1 VTQIAIRTDGLGK
14 RYRLGGRTERYRTL
28 RDTIATTA
36 RFVLTPIR
44 IPQGSPRSPAAHRRD
59 QVWALRDVSLEIRQ
73 GEVVGVIGANGAGK
87 TTLLKILSRI
97 TEPTEGSAEI
107 RGRVGSLLEVGTGF
121 HPELNGCENI
131 YLNGA
136 ILGMRRSEITRKIDE
151 IVEFAGVARFL
162 DTPVKRYSTGMY
174 LRLAFAVAAHLEPEI
189 LLVDEVL
196 AVGDIGFQRKCL
208 GKMDEVARGGR
219 AVLFVSHN
227 LAALRSLCTRGVVLS
242 HGRLEYMGSIE
253 TAIYRY
259 AHAEEVDQPEG
270 PAQPVTLSR
279 VQIGGN
285 GKGTVRLGDPFTVT
299 CQLRLAFA
307 LPGFTLSCVIRD
319 ASGSP
324 VVRAQT
330 DNRRLDRLRDPGD
343 YVVEARFPGLWLRPG
358 VYSLYFKLMGNTL
371 SPGKARY
378 VSNSSMLDVVAS
390 PDTEIDPEPQ
400 PGLLAPATAWS
411 AEPQ

>member
-1 VTQIAIRTDGLGK
+1 MTEIAIRTERLGK
-14 RYRLGGRTERYRTL
+14 RYRIGGRRERYRTL
-28 RDTIATTA
+28 RDTIAATA
-36 RFVLTPIR
+36 RRTFVPTR
-44 IPQGSPRSPAAHRRD
+44 IPSGWPHPTVDDRREHF
-59 QVWALRDVSLEIRQ
+59 WALRDVSFEIPQ
-73 GEVVGVIGANGAGK
+73 GEVMGVIGANGAGK

-121 HPELNGCENI
+121 HPELNGRENI
-131 YLNGA
+131 FLNGA
-136 ILGMRRSEITRKIDE
+136 IIGMRRSEITRKLDE

-196 AVGDIGFQRKCL
+196 AVGDVSFQRKCL
-208 GKMDEVARGGR
+208 GKIDEVARGGR

-227 LAALRSLCTRGVVLS
+227 LAALRSLCTQGMLLS
-242 HGRLEYMGSIE
+242 HGRLEFIGSIE

-259 AHAEEVDQPEG
+259 SHAEEVDHPDG
-270 PAQPVTLSR
+270 TAQPVRFSG

-285 GKGTVRLGDPFTVT
+285 GKGAIRTGDPFTVT
-299 CQLRLAFA
+299 CRLHLVSA

-319 ASGSP
+319 AVGSA

-330 DNRRLDRLRDPGD
+330 DNRRLDHLSHPGE
-343 YVVEARFPGLWLRPG
+343 YVVRARFPGLWLRPG

-378 VSNSSMLDVVAS
+378 VSNTSMLDVVATS
-390 PDTEIDPEPQ
+390 DTEIDPEPQ

-411 AEPQ
+411 AERE